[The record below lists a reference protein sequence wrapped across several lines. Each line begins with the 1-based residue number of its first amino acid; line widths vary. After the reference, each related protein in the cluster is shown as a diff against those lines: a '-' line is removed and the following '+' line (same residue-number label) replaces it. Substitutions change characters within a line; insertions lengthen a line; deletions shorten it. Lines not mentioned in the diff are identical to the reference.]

1 MPQNRET
8 KYNRIIVCRTISW
21 LYCDSE
27 LFTRNRTCDNL
38 FISFWILFTVQEI
51 FRNNNS
57 NYKLK
62 TVCII
67 LLWTYLLI
75 SSRDTCIYRAWITN
89 FFNIH
94 VTLDIT
100 SVIFLFF
107 CIPKSSQNR
116 IAPILTLRNST
127 RYNPKWLSSIIF
139 RSHFLCTTRDS
150 AIVNEQTCPFLCS
163 CFTYTII
170 IN

>member
-8 KYNRIIVCRTISW
+8 KYNRITVCGTISW
-21 LYCDSE
+21 LYYDSE
-27 LFTRNRTCDNL
+27 LFTRNRTRDNL

-62 TVCII
+62 TVRII

-100 SVIFLFF
+100 SVIFFVFVYLNRHKIVLLLFWLYETRHDTTSNDYHLFSVLIFYVQLEIPQSWTNKHVLFF
-107 CIPKSSQNR
+107 AAAS
-116 IAPILTLRNST
+116 PI
-127 RYNPKWLSSIIF
+127 
-139 RSHFLCTTRDS
+139 
-150 AIVNEQTCPFLCS
+150 Q
-163 CFTYTII
+163 
-170 IN
+170 